1 MNLAASSLVELRAF
15 CGSEDASLMRAVI
28 NAVSTAEAG
37 ISLGLLTDR
46 VPERT
51 LVAALNMREMM
62 RELPETP
69 FQMRVD
75 FAMLERI
82 AGLLRNRSSWVLAV
96 DGAGGP
102 LEIELLGQGNL
113 VYDIGIRDGEQV
125 SLLKPGPIGGDFVRP
140 CALDIMLSNEILLRA
155 VIDLMKDMGMVLN
168 PRFYLSIEDWQMEH
182 AAESLGRLSDLF

>member
-1 MNLAASSLVELRAF
+1 MNLAASSLTELRAL
-15 CGSEDASLMRAVI
+15 CASEDASLMRAVV
-28 NAVSTAEAG
+28 NAVSAAEAG

-51 LVAALNMREMM
+51 LVAALNLRELV

-75 FAMLERI
+75 FAMLARI
-82 AGLLRNRSSWVLAV
+82 AGLMRNRSSWVLDV
-96 DGAGGP
+96 GEAGGP
-102 LEIELLGQGNL
+102 LEIEILGQGNL
-113 VYDIGIRDGEQV
+113 VYDIGVRDGDRS
-125 SLLKPGPIGGDFVRP
+125 SLLKPGPIGGDFIRP
-140 CALDIMLSNEILLRA
+140 CALDILLANEVLLRA
-155 VIDLMKDMGMVLN
+155 VVDLMKDMGMVLN